1 MNSGSKSV
9 IKGLKV
15 RELCLV
21 LYGKYDSILSLFKKD
36 LMHGTSLGRQVK
48 IGFFPANFQLNFAKN
63 VMDGS

>member
-1 MNSGSKSV
+1 M
-9 IKGLKV
+9 
-15 RELCLV
+15 EE
-21 LYGKYDSILSLFKKD
+21 YDSILSLFKD